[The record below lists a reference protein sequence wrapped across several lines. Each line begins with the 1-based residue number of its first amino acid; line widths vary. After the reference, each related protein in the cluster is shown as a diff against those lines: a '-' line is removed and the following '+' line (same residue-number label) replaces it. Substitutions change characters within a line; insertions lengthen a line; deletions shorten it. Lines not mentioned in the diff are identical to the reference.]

1 MSRHSV
7 ILIEFRGRRW
17 LLSELAEITG
27 IPHNT
32 IRQRLSL
39 GWNAEQAIGTPTP
52 KQRRA
57 GVVSNFSA
65 FEGTGAGSTA
75 QETPNITFSG
85 IDA

>member
-1 MSRHSV
+1 MARPSI
-7 ILIEFRGRRW
+7 ILIEYLGRRW
-17 LLSELAEITG
+17 LLSELSEITG

-32 IRQRLSL
+32 IRQRFGL
-39 GWNAEQAIGTPTP
+39 GWNVEQALGTPTP

-57 GVVSNFSA
+57 GVVSNLSA